1 MIITMPVDGKT
12 MSASINKAFGRT
24 QYFLVYNTE
33 THQETFLAN
42 AAANAQGGAGI
53 QAAQFVVDQ
62 DTNVILAPTI
72 GKNSADV
79 IKGSGIKIYLT
90 SGSSIQDNITAF
102 LDGKLESLTNI
113 HAGFHD
119 HGGK

>member
-12 MSASINKAFGRT
+12 MSACINKSFGRT

-33 THQETFLAN
+33 TEQKSFLAN

-62 DTNVILAPTI
+62 NTNAILTPTI

-90 SGSSIQDNITAF
+90 SGCSIQDNIAAF
-102 LDGKLESLTNI
+102 LDGKLETLTNI